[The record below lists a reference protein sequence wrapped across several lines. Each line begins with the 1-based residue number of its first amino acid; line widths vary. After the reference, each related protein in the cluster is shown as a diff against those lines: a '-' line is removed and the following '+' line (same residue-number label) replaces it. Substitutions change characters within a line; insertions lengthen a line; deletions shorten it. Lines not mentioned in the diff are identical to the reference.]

1 METIKI
7 DIVNAKA
14 FEMLRSLVDQELIVM
29 REPKSEYIQKVLKD
43 LRSKSDVAPDLDTIT
58 AEVEKIR
65 ARRQSLK

>member
-43 LRSKSDVAPDLDTIT
+43 LRSKSDAAPDLDTIT

>member
-43 LRSKSDVAPDLDTIT
+43 LRSKSDAAPDLDTIT

-65 ARRQSLK
+65 ARRQFLK